1 MLSDE
6 EKHEIKEEMQN
17 YADPKAV
24 TIDALKIVQRHRGYV
39 SDEAI
44 QDLAEFIHVSPA
56 DLDGVSTFY
65 NLIYRQP
72 VGRHV
77 ILACNSVSCWVMGY
91 ERVRDRLKD
100 ALGVDLGG
108 TTPDNR
114 FTFLPS
120 VCLGI
125 CDHAPAL
132 IVDEDT
138 YTDLDEAG
146 IDAILAKYV

>member
-6 EKHEIKEEMQN
+6 EKSEIREEMQN

-24 TIDALKIVQRHRGYV
+24 SIDALKIVQRHRGYV

-44 QDLAEFIHVSPA
+44 QDLAEFIDIVPA
-56 DLDGVSTFY
+56 ELDGVATFY
-65 NLIYRQP
+65 NLIYREP

-77 ILACNSVSCWVMGY
+77 ILTCNSVSCWVMGY
-91 ERVRDRLKD
+91 DRVRAKLKD
-100 ALGVDLGG
+100 SLGVDLGG

-114 FTFLPS
+114 FTFLPN

-132 IVDEDT
+132 MIDQDT
-138 YTDLDEAG
+138 YTDLDDAKV
-146 IDAILAKYV
+146 DAILAKYT

>member
-1 MLSDE
+1 MLSEE
-6 EKHEIKEEMQN
+6 EKSEIAEEIHN

-24 TIDALKIVQRHRGYV
+24 AIDALKIVQRHRGYV

-44 QDLAEFIHVSPA
+44 QDLAGFIDVVPA
-56 DLDGVSTFY
+56 ELDAVATFY
-65 NLIYRQP
+65 NLIYRKP

-77 ILACNSVSCWVMGY
+77 ILTCNSVSCWVMGY
-91 ERVRDRLKD
+91 ERVRAALKESLD
-100 ALGVDLGG
+100 VDLGG

-125 CDHAPAL
+125 CDHAPAMM
-132 IVDEDT
+132 VDEET
-138 YTDLDEAG
+138 YTDLDETRIG
-146 IDAILAKYV
+146 DILAKYS

>member
-6 EKHEIKEEMQN
+6 EKQEIKEEMQN

-39 SDEAI
+39 SDEAL
-44 QDLAEFIHVSPA
+44 QEVAEFIHVSTA
-56 DLDGVSTFY
+56 DLEGVATFY
-65 NLIYRQP
+65 NLIYRKP

-91 ERVRDRLKD
+91 DRVRAKLKD

-108 TTPDNR
+108 TTADNR

-132 IVDEDT
+132 MVDQDT

-146 IDAILAKYV
+146 IETILAKYA